1 MFKEYTHI
9 TNIIGDIIELPA
21 EGITYRELA
30 VITNPEGDTSLAQ
43 VIRIEDTKVSL
54 QVFSGAKGLSNSA
67 KVRFLGHPMNVKYTD
82 ELLGRIFSGS
92 GVPIDGKPEV
102 DEAEEVPIGGPSVN
116 PIKRIVPRN
125 FIETRIPMIDIFN
138 PLVESQ
144 KLPIFSTPGEPY
156 NELLA
161 RIALQ
166 ARADIII
173 LGGIGL
179 KFDEY
184 IGFKRK
190 FEEGGIMDRTVMF
203 VHTAADPVVE
213 RLLVPDMAL
222 AVAEQFGIR
231 GKRVLV
237 LLTDL
242 TAFAD
247 ALKEISVAME
257 QVPSNL
263 GYPGSLYSDL
273 ASRYEKAVD
282 FEGAGSITILAVTTM
297 PGGDVTHPVPDNTGY
312 ITEGQYYLVNG
323 MINPFGSL
331 SRLKQLV
338 IGKVTRKDHGP
349 VMNAMIRLF
358 ARALESKKKISMGFE
373 KTETDEKFLRYADL
387 FQERFM
393 SLKVDIGLD
402 DALDLGWKTMA
413 ECFNPNEVGIKK
425 DIIDKHWP
433 KGQ

>member
-1 MFKEYTHI
+1 MFKEYTRI
-9 TNIIGDIIELPA
+9 TNIIGDIIELEA
-21 EGITYRELA
+21 EGVTYRELA
-30 VITNPEGDTSLAQ
+30 SITNTNGDTSLAQ
-43 VIRIEDTKVSL
+43 VIKIEGTKVSL
-54 QVFSGAKGLSNSA
+54 QVFAGAKGMSNRA
-67 KVRFLGHPMNVKYTD
+67 TVRFLGHPMKVSYSGD
-82 ELLGRIFSGS
+82 LLGRIFSGS
-92 GVPIDGKPEV
+92 GQPIDGKPPIENAK
-102 DEAEEVPIGGPSVN
+102 DTEIGGPSVN
-116 PIKRIVPRN
+116 PIKRVVPRN

-156 NELLA
+156 NDLLA

-166 ARADIII
+166 AQADIVV

-184 IGFKRK
+184 IGFRRK
-190 FEEGGIMDRTVMF
+190 FEEGGVMDRTVMF

-222 AVAEQFGIR
+222 AVAEQFGIE

-237 LLTDL
+237 LLTDM

-282 FEGAGSITILAVTTM
+282 FEGAGSITVLAVTTM

-349 VMNAMIRLF
+349 VMNAMIRLY
-358 ARALESKKKISMGFE
+358 AKALESKKKISMGFE
-373 KTETDEKFLRYADL
+373 KTETDEKYLRYADL
-387 FQERFM
+387 FESRFM
-393 SLKVDIGLD
+393 DLKVDITLES
-402 DALDLGWKTMA
+402 ALDLGWKTMS
-413 ECFNPNEVGIKK
+413 ECFTPFEVGIKK
-425 DIIDKHWP
+425 DIVEKYWP
-433 KGQ
+433 K